1 MEQSSQP
8 FSSRMEF
15 EQQLRD
21 CLARAEHSL
30 DLFDPDFSLWNL
42 GHSAVD
48 AELRRF
54 LAGHGRLRLVAHS
67 NAHLQRMA
75 PRFLRLLA
83 DFGHAVECRQTPA
96 GLRQLSDSFCLAD
109 GATLVRRFH
118 CDHLRGE
125 AVFADSDAIKLASD
139 RFESIW
145 SESLP
150 GLHTSTA
157 GL

>member
-8 FSSRMEF
+8 FSSRTQF
-15 EQQLRD
+15 EQHLRD
-21 CLARAEHSL
+21 CFARAEHRL
-30 DLFDPDFSLWNL
+30 DLFDPDFSLWQL
-42 GHSAVD
+42 GHSTVD

-54 LAGHGRLRLVAHS
+54 LAGHGRLRLAAHG
-67 NAHLQRMA
+67 NEHLQRQE
-75 PRFLRLLA
+75 PRFLRLLR
-83 DFGHAVECRQTPA
+83 DFGHAVECRVTPA

-109 GATLVRRFH
+109 GAMLVRRFH
-118 CDHLRGE
+118 CDHLRGV

-150 GLHTSTA
+150 GLHASTA